1 MTEQHEI
8 TKKLK
13 RLRDFTLLV
22 RNCYELGPHSLRH
35 EGVLMTDCVD
45 EIIREYE
52 KLKRATE
59 ALTAEIA
66 YIAAESFE
74 QTPTAHFPSD
84 HDGIGMALMA
94 YADILEEE

>member
-1 MTEQHEI
+1 MTEQQIVI
-8 TKKLK
+8 TKEFDEAAKVAVEQALI
-13 RLRDFTLLV
+13 TGNV
-22 RNCYELGPHSLRH
+22 ELTKALQ
-35 EGVLMTDCVD
+35 T
-45 EIIREYE
+45 IINYTA

-84 HDGIGMALMA
+84 HDGIGIALVA